1 LVCALSLA
9 PNPSRSFVYIAGV
22 KESVWRVALRDVKH
36 GLSSYRV
43 WMFLG
48 WQDIR
53 QRYRRSVL
61 GPIWLTLSTGI
72 MVAMMSL
79 LYGRLFKLP
88 LDIYAP
94 FLASGTIIWGLISTL
109 MSEGCNAFMAAGS
122 LIKQARMPLSLH
134 VFRVVWR
141 NLIIFFHNAAILIFV
156 WLIFDRHISALNLIY
171 LLCALALISINGFW
185 VGLLL
190 GPLCARFRDVG
201 QIVANLIQVVFFVT
215 PIMWQ
220 PGILEGRGITWWLIT
235 MNPFF
240 HFIEIARK
248 PLLNES
254 VPLTSWMV
262 ALSTTIVGLLIGML
276 MIGKFRKRIPY
287 WL

>member
-1 LVCALSLA
+1 
-9 PNPSRSFVYIAGV
+9 
-22 KESVWRVALRDVKH
+22 
-36 GLSSYRV
+36 
-43 WMFLG
+43 MFLG

-61 GPIWLTLSTGI
+61 GPIWITLSTGI

-79 LYGRLFKLP
+79 LYGRLFKQP

-109 MSEGCNAFMAAGS
+109 VNEGCNAFVTADS
-122 LIKQARMPLSLH
+122 LIKQARMPLSIH
-134 VFRVVWR
+134 VLRVVWR
-141 NLIIFFHNAAILIFV
+141 NLLIFFHNAVILVFV
-156 WLIFDRHISALNLIY
+156 WLIFERHISVLNLVY
-171 LLCALALISINGFW
+171 LLFAFAIISINGFW

-190 GPLCARFRDVG
+190 GSLCARFRDVS
-201 QIVANLIQVVFFVT
+201 QIVVNVIQAVFFVT

-220 PGILEGRGITWWLIT
+220 PGILEGRGITWWLVTI
-235 MNPFF
+235 NPFF

-248 PLLNES
+248 PLLNQS
-254 VPLTSWMV
+254 VPLTSWLV
-262 ALSTTIVGLLIGML
+262 VVSATIVGLFIGMF